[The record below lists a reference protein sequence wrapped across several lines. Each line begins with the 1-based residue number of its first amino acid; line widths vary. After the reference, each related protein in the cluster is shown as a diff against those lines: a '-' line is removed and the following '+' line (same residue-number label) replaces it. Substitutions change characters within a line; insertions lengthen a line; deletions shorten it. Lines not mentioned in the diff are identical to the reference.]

1 MKQQKGLTINIR
13 GELRDFS
20 TPWVMGIL
28 NATPDSFFGGC
39 RAQSEADIAARVRQI
54 RDEGADC
61 IDVGG
66 CSTRPGANVPDAEEE
81 WHRVSMALGIIRRE
95 WPEAIVSVDTFRAE
109 IAEKAVLEYGADI
122 INDVA
127 GGTLDPMMFDTIA
140 RLRVPYVL
148 MHTRGTPATMQ
159 SLTEY
164 NDVTADVVSELAFRV
179 RDLRER
185 GVCDIILDPGFGF
198 AKTAEQ
204 NFELMRNLEA
214 FEEFGLPVLVG
225 VSRKSMLWR
234 PLGLSPDEVLPATVS
249 LETFAMLKGADII
262 RVHDVAPTVQAR
274 YVTTH
279 LTSSKLSISQRNVL

>member
-39 RAQSEADIAARVRQI
+39 RAQSEADITARVRQI

-66 CSTRPGANVPDAEEE
+66 CSTRPGAETPDAEEE
-81 WHRVSMALGIIRRE
+81 WRRVSTALRIIRRE
-95 WPEAIVSVDTFRAE
+95 WHEAIVSVDTFRSE
-109 IAEKAVLEYGADI
+109 IAEKSVKEWGADI

-127 GGTLDPMMFDTIA
+127 GGTLDDKMFDTIA
-140 RLRVPYVL
+140 DLKVPYVL

-159 SLTEY
+159 TLTDY
-164 NDVTADVVSELAFRV
+164 NDVTADVITELAYRV

-214 FEEFGLPVLVG
+214 FGEFGLPVLVG

-234 PLGLSPDEVLPATVS
+234 PLGLSPEEVLPATIS
-249 LETFAMLKGADII
+249 LETYALLKGADII

-274 YVTTH
+274 FVTSS
-279 LTSSKLSISQRNVL
+279 LTSNP